1 MDGVD
6 GPEEWVV
13 LGTNGGGMMESPLRF
28 IMMTGFWVPSFDIRV
43 ATGVEFPEAAFGSP
57 SSGER
62 RTTVGAAPSGMGL
75 GVLEVDDTKSWW
87 VRVFWDGVF
96 HIRQVKEGNWEFK
109 VGKSELIEG
118 QLLVV
123 LIQGTTVQ

>member
-1 MDGVD
+1 VSAGGRRSLTTRGESGLSPRLLEMDGVD
-6 GPEEWVV
+6 GPEGVV

-75 GVLEVDDTKSWW
+75 GVLEVDDTKSW
-87 VRVFWDGVF
+87 
-96 HIRQVKEGNWEFK
+96 
-109 VGKSELIEG
+109 
-118 QLLVV
+118 
-123 LIQGTTVQ
+123 